1 MAPAIGAHAPP
12 VASQRDQAYVNVIGA
27 APAQV
32 PSVPT
37 RVWPSVVVPEM
48 VGGAVFWGA
57 APLTTTAVGAE
68 GESVVPPASVAV
80 STTRT
85 VWPTS
90 AEVRT

>member
-1 MAPAIGAHAPP
+1 MAAHAPP
-12 VASQRDQAYVNVIGA
+12 VASQRDQAYVNAIGA

-32 PSVPT
+32 PSFAT
-37 RVWPSVVVPEM
+37 SVWPSVVVPEM
-48 VGGAVFWGA
+48 VGGTLFWGA
-57 APLTTTAVGAE
+57 APLTTTALTAE
-68 GESVVPPASVAV
+68 GESVVPPPSVAV